1 MCSYIYVAKLDL
13 CIQLHIFTFG
23 YVYMYS
29 VMILCIKL
37 GRVMFNMPSLLNN
50 VNITF
55 STAYSVYIL
64 VEYLTVSGESRLFL
78 ILRPHNQPI

>member
-1 MCSYIYVAKLDL
+1 
-13 CIQLHIFTFG
+13 
-23 YVYMYS
+23 
-29 VMILCIKL
+29 MILCIKL

>member
-1 MCSYIYVAKLDL
+1 
-13 CIQLHIFTFG
+13 
-23 YVYMYS
+23 
-29 VMILCIKL
+29 
-37 GRVMFNMPSLLNN
+37 MFNMISLLNN

-78 ILRPHNQPI
+78 ILRPHK